1 MAQRWALLLVGLLV
15 FIGLAVPTW
24 ADVRWVKVA
33 VDGMA

>member
-1 MAQRWALLLVGLLV
+1 MLHRWVLLLAGL
-15 FIGLAVPTW
+15 FAFMGLAVPTG

>member
-1 MAQRWALLLVGLLV
+1 MLHRCVLLLAAL
-15 FIGLAVPTW
+15 FAFMGLAVPTG